1 MNNGR
6 VSSPGKTRTCPH
18 CKATILESVA
28 VCPGCNHHLRFDPG
42 QRIEPSLTPLKV
54 QGAIRHPATGGPWEY
69 SMVLSVRNGRGEEIT
84 RQVVGVGA
92 LQPAEER
99 TFTLAVEVFTAQ
111 EIKESRPQ
119 PVAREAPVPA
129 KEPAVAR
136 PPGAGLAPPSRAPT
150 QPRPQPPQQ
159 RLTPAPGQPKPGAG
173 PTLFAGGGAP
183 DPRDPRSSKGSR

>member
-18 CKATILESVA
+18 CKATILESAA

-111 EIKESRPQ
+111 EIKETRPQ
-119 PVAREAPVPA
+119 PAPREAPAPA
-129 KEPAVAR
+129 KEPLAAR

>member
-1 MNNGR
+1 
-6 VSSPGKTRTCPH
+6 
-18 CKATILESVA
+18 
-28 VCPGCNHHLRFDPG
+28 
-42 QRIEPSLTPLKV
+42 
-54 QGAIRHPATGGPWEY
+54 
-69 SMVLSVRNGRGEEIT
+69 MVLSVRNGRGEEIT

-99 TFTLAVEVFTAQ
+99 TFTLAVEVFIAQ